1 MERPPPRLGR
11 LAFFADADAAMLA
24 RADAEAHIV
33 TFDADETVLDFD
45 CPSTEV
51 RVVLR
56 GGPLRV
62 LMRTSG
68 GREKIVAE
76 AG

>member
-1 MERPPPRLGR
+1 VP
-11 LAFFADADAAMLA
+11 
-24 RADAEAHIV
+24 
-33 TFDADETVLDFD
+33 DFD

-76 AG
+76 VAPGRPWGNSRP